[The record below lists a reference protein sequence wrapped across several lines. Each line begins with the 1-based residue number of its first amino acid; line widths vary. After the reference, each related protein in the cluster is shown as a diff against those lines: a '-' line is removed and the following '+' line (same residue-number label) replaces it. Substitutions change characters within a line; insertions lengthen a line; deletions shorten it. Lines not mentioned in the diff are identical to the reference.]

1 MFEDESEYLDLEDL
15 DDKRK
20 EDKPQNLSRNIK
32 GALRSCNNKGPESPG
47 KSRKRKFPGPA
58 GILLESS
65 PSSKIRFENSSDEI
79 KDDYETLKEN
89 NQGTTTENENSDD
102 LCGDIWMKMLSDYD
116 TSCDEIDSY
125 SISKLKGQSL
135 PGSSKKTP
143 ILFVVIKSIDT
154 AAPDP
159 TCSLVDPSG
168 SINGMIHRA
177 VMEKYRVH
185 LSIGSILVLRNV
197 AVLMTLRN
205 HYVNVTLN
213 NLLSIYQSGASPR
226 RIIVSTSHH
235 PLSIS
240 QIIKESKLSSR
251 IKDVNQPLS
260 KKVVDNPFINP
271 TSKIP
276 SSHTSNTFQF
286 KKSGASPSKFH
297 AQSPPI
303 DSSESDI
310 LLEGL
315 DEDSLFGDF

>member
-1 MFEDESEYLDLEDL
+1 
-15 DDKRK
+15 
-20 EDKPQNLSRNIK
+20 
-32 GALRSCNNKGPESPG
+32 
-47 KSRKRKFPGPA
+47 
-58 GILLESS
+58 
-65 PSSKIRFENSSDEI
+65 
-79 KDDYETLKEN
+79 
-89 NQGTTTENENSDD
+89 
-102 LCGDIWMKMLSDYD
+102 MKMLSDYD